1 MKGAQSIQETVRL
14 KRMQKSAF
22 VFNIIKAQNK
32 ELKIVHIA
40 FCPPILSC
48 SNLSIFWVLLMRT
61 IIRLCMLWYAINYRH
76 FHPDMAT
83 LRKKMT

>member
-22 VFNIIKAQNK
+22 VFNIIKTQNK

-48 SNLSIFWVLLMRT
+48 SNLSISGFCLCALSLDSVCYGTPL
-61 IIRLCMLWYAINYRH
+61 IIVTFIQ
-76 FHPDMAT
+76 T
-83 LRKKMT
+83 